1 MAPITP
7 KALSEREFTK
17 TIRGY
22 SISEV
27 DEYIGR
33 IVENYSILYRENI
46 ELARRLSEAT
56 GRLEN
61 LSSEEEL
68 VKQTLQTAKKAGDK
82 IIEEAYI
89 KADDILASIKS
100 SCDSILRN
108 FRDKIEAQKT
118 ALADIQQNIL
128 TFKNELFEKYRLHI
142 ELIEQI
148 SPVYEYEE
156 ELSPDEYVE
165 RVVTNLK
172 KEVAAQYGISLD
184 TLTAPDNTQTKVAED
199 TSELPPATPEAEP
212 PIVEV
217 HETAPLPP
225 RKRGSRAPFRP
236 SWSYLTNMKTLRCC
250 AKPRPSCRARG
261 NSCSTS
267 TAKMRMPSLCSPA
280 NKGGAHGFMDHRH
293 CRFRLN

>member
-1 MAPITP
+1 MKIGEDNFMAPITP

-68 VKQTLQTAKKAGDK
+68 VRQTLQTAKKAGDK

-184 TLTAPDNTQTKVAED
+184 TLTAPDNTQTKVADD

-217 HETAPLPP
+217 HETAPQRPAP
-225 RKRGSRAPFRP
+225 APKKR
-236 SWSYLTNMKTLRCC
+236 
-250 AKPRPSCRARG
+250 KPRAVPSVMELLDEYEDPEVLREAKAKLPRARQ
-261 NSCSTS
+261 
-267 TAKMRMPSLCSPA
+267 
-280 NKGGAHGFMDHRH
+280 FMLDIDGENENAE
-293 CRFRLN
+293 LVLSGK

>member
-68 VKQTLQTAKKAGDK
+68 VRQTLQTAKKAGDK

-184 TLTAPDNTQTKVAED
+184 TLTAPDNTQTKVAD
-199 TSELPPATPEAEP
+199 GTSELPPAAPEAEP

-217 HETAPLPP
+217 HETAPQKPAP
-225 RKRGSRAPFRP
+225 APKKR
-236 SWSYLTNMKTLRCC
+236 
-250 AKPRPSCRARG
+250 KPRAVPSVMELLDEYEDPEVLREAKAKLPRARQ
-261 NSCSTS
+261 
-267 TAKMRMPSLCSPA
+267 
-280 NKGGAHGFMDHRH
+280 FMLDIDGENENAE
-293 CRFRLN
+293 LVLSGK

>member
-22 SISEV
+22 SVSEV

-68 VKQTLQTAKKAGDK
+68 VRQTLQTAKKAGDK

-199 TSELPPATPEAEP
+199 TNELPPATPEAEP

-217 HETAPLPP
+217 REAATQKP
-225 RKRGSRAPFRP
+225 APFRP
-236 SWSYLTNMKTLRCC
+236 LWSSLTNMRIRRCC
-250 AKPRPSCRARG
+250 AKPRPSCRAHG
-261 NSCSTS
+261 SLCSTS
-267 TAKMRMPSLCSPA
+267 TVKMKTPSLCSPA
-280 NKGGAHGFMDHRH
+280 NKGGFHGFMDHRH
-293 CRFRLN
+293 RRFRPD